1 MIARPQRV
9 TVQEISRCSFVGPR
23 QFVNLATGPEPNP
36 RRAARTCCQQLG
48 WRPRTVA
55 TRPTLYGV
63 VCSPVPPADFVAP
76 AFAGTQAARANPPPS
91 SRRRGAWPLPMSGSI
106 GGAHANTTRWPARRP
121 MRSCRALEEGS
132 AQILCLSPAS
142 PPRSPVA
149 IPESVALHRPAKC
162 DVYWA
167 IAIWRFDT
175 DSLLG
180 GDWIRTLRSARRWAS
195 ISGSPTSP
203 GYLGL

>member
-91 SRRRGAWPLPMSGSI
+91 SRRHGAWPLPMSGSI
-106 GGAHANTTRWPARRP
+106 GGAHASTTRWPARRP
-121 MRSCRALEEGS
+121 TRSYRASEQGS
-132 AQILCLSPAS
+132 AQISYFLQRHRRDHRSLSQ
-142 PPRSPVA
+142 
-149 IPESVALHRPAKC
+149 SVALDRPAKC

-180 GDWIRTLRSARRWAS
+180 GDWIRALRSARRWAS
-195 ISGSPTSP
+195 VSGSPTSP